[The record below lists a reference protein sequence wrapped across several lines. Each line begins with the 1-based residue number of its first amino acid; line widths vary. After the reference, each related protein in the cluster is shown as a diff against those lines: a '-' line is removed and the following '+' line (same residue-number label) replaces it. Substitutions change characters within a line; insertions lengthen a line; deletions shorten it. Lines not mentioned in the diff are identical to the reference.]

1 MLKEQFKRIENLLT
15 GKELF
20 YTFALLSQDS
30 FCEYITKHNDKYV
43 ERHITDEIFDDINGR
58 TLDTEQRKAVLKDE
72 TSSLII
78 AGAGSGKTLTIC
90 GKLKFLLSQGVLPK
104 DVLLLSYSKKSA
116 DDLNEK
122 ARKINPEFTVGTFH
136 RIGLR
141 ILEEKNRK
149 KYMIDDQFS
158 AIIESYF
165 RDELNKDAKAMK
177 EILRY

>member
-1 MLKEQFKRIENLLT
+1 M
-15 GKELF
+15 
-20 YTFALLSQDS
+20 
-30 FCEYITKHNDKYV
+30 
-43 ERHITDEIFDDINGR
+43 
-58 TLDTEQRKAVLKDE
+58 DTEQRKAVLKDE

-177 EILRY
+177 EILRYYALFLNSNAKEEQYETEGELYENLKRERNFSPLYQMRSFR